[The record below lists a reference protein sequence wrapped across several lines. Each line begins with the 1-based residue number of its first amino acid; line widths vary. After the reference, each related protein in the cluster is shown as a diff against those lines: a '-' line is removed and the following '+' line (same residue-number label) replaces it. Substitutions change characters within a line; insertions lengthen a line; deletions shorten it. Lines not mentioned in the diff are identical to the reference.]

1 MKSKKFILSIF
12 ACLLISF
19 SSYADMFNWGAK
31 KIEAPLGEDKV
42 TASCNCNHGFAD
54 LVENLIP
61 AVVNISSEQIV
72 KQENN
77 SRTRI
82 PSTPRNNF
90 FDDFREFFEHFDQ
103 FFMDKGPS
111 VNREV
116 VLLGSGFI
124 IDKSG
129 TIVTNYHVIKNA
141 KDITVTMSDNSYFK
155 AEVLGYDARTDLAVL
170 KIKSDKDLSFVAFG
184 DSDKARVGDTV
195 VAIGNPF
202 GLGGSVSTG
211 IVSARSRDISIG
223 DMSEFIQTDAAI
235 NRGNSGGPLFDLNGE
250 VIGINTAIY
259 SPSESGGNV
268 GIGFAIPSNSAMT
281 IIDTLKN
288 GKKIKHGWLGVQVQ
302 PITKEF
308 AESLGL
314 KETRGALVASIV
326 KDSPAEKGGIKV
338 GDILLEFDNKRIDRM
353 TQLPQ
358 MVSRAGPEKN
368 VQVRLLRK
376 GKEVSIKVTVGEFT
390 GGSQEVN
397 QEESKSTSDCI
408 TGLTV
413 SNLPNDLKESKG
425 DVPAKGVIVT
435 NVDNNSNATLRGVK
449 KGDII
454 IQLDGA
460 DIENTGDFQNQ
471 VDLAAK
477 KNGKDS
483 IMLLIYRSGNQFF
496 TSIKLK
502 K

>member
-1 MKSKKFILSIF
+1 MRSKVFILSIF
-12 ACLLISF
+12 TCFFIAF
-19 SSYADMFNWGAK
+19 SSYADMFNWSAK
-31 KIEAPLGEDKV
+31 KVVDTNTPV
-42 TASCNCNHGFAD
+42 CNCNQGLAD
-54 LVENLIP
+54 LVEELIP
-61 AVVNISSEQIV
+61 AVVNISSEQII

-77 SRTRI
+77 NRTRA
-82 PSTPRNNF
+82 PSMPRNNF

-103 FFMDKGPS
+103 FFMDRNPS
-111 VNREV
+111 TSREV

-141 KDITVTMSDNSYFK
+141 QDITVTMNDNTYFK
-155 AEVLGYDARTDLAVL
+155 AEILGHDAKTDLAVL
-170 KIKSDKDLSFVAFG
+170 KIKANKDLSFVAFG

-195 VAIGNPF
+195 MAIGNPF

-211 IVSARSRDISIG
+211 IISARSRDISIG
-223 DMSEFIQTDAAI
+223 TMNEFIQTDAAI
-235 NRGNSGGPLFDLNGE
+235 NRGNSGGPLFDLSGK

-268 GIGFAIPSNSAMT
+268 GIGFAIPSNLAMS
-281 IIDTLKN
+281 IIDTLKS

-302 PITKEF
+302 PITREF

-314 KETRGALVASIV
+314 KDIKGALVANIV

-338 GDILLEFDNKRIDRM
+338 GDILLEFNGKKIDRM

-358 MVSRAGPEKN
+358 MVSRTEPEKK
-368 VQVRLLRK
+368 VQVKLLRK
-376 GKEVSIKVTVGEFT
+376 GKEVNIKVVIEESTSD
-390 GGSQEVN
+390 SQDTN
-397 QEESKSTSDCI
+397 QEANKSTSDHI

-413 SNLPNDLKESKG
+413 SNLSKELKESKN
-425 DVPAKGVIVT
+425 DVPTKGVIVT
-435 NVDNNSNATLRGVK
+435 NVDSNATLRGIK

-454 IQLDGA
+454 TQIDGT
-460 DIENTGDFQNQ
+460 DIENADDFQKQ
-471 VDLAAK
+471 VDLSAK
-477 KNGKDS
+477 ENNRDS
-483 IMLLIYRSGNQFF
+483 IMLLIYRNGNQFF

>member
-1 MKSKKFILSIF
+1 MKSKVFILSIF
-12 ACLLISF
+12 ACFLISF
-19 SSYADMFNWGAK
+19 SSYANMFDWSVKKVATAK
-31 KIEAPLGEDKV
+31 TTD
-42 TASCNCNHGFAD
+42 CNCNQGFAD
-54 LVENLIP
+54 LVEELIP

-77 SRTRI
+77 TRARV
-82 PSTPRNNF
+82 PSVPRNNF
-90 FDDFREFFEHFDQ
+90 FDDFREFFENFDQ
-103 FFMDKGPS
+103 FFTDRNPN

-124 IDKSG
+124 VDKGG

-141 KDITVTMSDNSYFK
+141 QDITVTMNDNTYFE

-170 KIKSDKDLSFVAFG
+170 KIKTDKDLSSVAFG

-195 VAIGNPF
+195 MAIGNPF

-211 IVSARSRDISIG
+211 IISARSRDISIG
-223 DMSEFIQTDAAI
+223 TMNEFIQTDAAI
-235 NRGNSGGPLFDLNGE
+235 NRGNSGGPLFDLNGK

-268 GIGFAIPSNSAMT
+268 GIGFAIPSNLAMS
-281 IIDTLKN
+281 IIDTLKS

-308 AESLGL
+308 AESLSL
-314 KETRGALVASIV
+314 KDIKGALVASIV

-338 GDILLEFDNKRIDRM
+338 GDILLEFDGKKIDRM

-358 MVSRAGPEKN
+358 MVSRVGPEKK
-368 VQVRLLRK
+368 VQVKLLRK
-376 GKEVSIKVTVGEFT
+376 GKEVNIKVVIGESAND
-390 GGSQEVN
+390 SQDNN
-397 QEESKSTSDCI
+397 QEENKSTSDYI

-413 SNLPNDLKESKG
+413 SNLPKESKESKN
-425 DVPAKGVIVT
+425 DVPTKGVIVT
-435 NVDNNSNATLRGVK
+435 NVDSNSNATLRGIK
-449 KGDII
+449 KGDVIMQI
-454 IQLDGA
+454 DGT
-460 DIENTGDFQNQ
+460 DIENVDSFQNQ
-471 VDLAAK
+471 INSTIK
-477 KNGKDS
+477 KDS
-483 IMLLIYRSGNQFF
+483 KKAIMLLIYRNGNQFF

>member
-1 MKSKKFILSIF
+1 MKSKAFILSIF
-12 ACLLISF
+12 AYFLIAF
-19 SSYADMFNWGAK
+19 SSYANMFDWNAK
-31 KIEAPLGEDKV
+31 KVVDAST
-42 TASCNCNHGFAD
+42 TACNCNQGLAD
-54 LVENLIP
+54 LVEELIP
-61 AVVNISSEQIV
+61 AVVNISSEQII

-77 SRTRI
+77 SRTRV
-82 PSTPRNNF
+82 PSMPGNNF

-103 FFMDKGPS
+103 FFMDRGPS
-111 VNREV
+111 VNKEV

-124 IDKSG
+124 IDKGG

-141 KDITVTMSDNSYFK
+141 KDITVTMNDNTYFT
-155 AEVLGYDARTDLAVL
+155 AEGLGYDARTDLAVL
-170 KIKSDKDLSFVAFG
+170 KINSDKDLSSVAFG

-195 VAIGNPF
+195 MAIGNPF

-211 IVSARSRDISIG
+211 IISARSRDIRIG
-223 DMSEFIQTDAAI
+223 TMNEFIQTDAAI
-235 NRGNSGGPLFDLNGE
+235 NRGNSGGPLFDLNGK

-268 GIGFAIPSNSAMT
+268 GIGFAIPSNLAMS
-281 IIDTLKN
+281 IIDTLKS

-314 KETRGALVASIV
+314 KDIKGALVASIV

-338 GDILLEFDNKRIDRM
+338 GDILLEFDGKKIDRM

-358 MVSRAGPEKN
+358 MVSRAGPEKK
-368 VQVRLLRK
+368 VQVKLLRK
-376 GKEVSIKVTVGEFT
+376 SKEVNIKVVIGEST
-390 GGSQEVN
+390 NDGQDNN
-397 QEESKSTSDCI
+397 QEENKSTSDYV

-413 SNLPNDLKESKG
+413 SNLPKESKESKNN
-425 DVPAKGVIVT
+425 VPTKGVIVT
-435 NVDNNSNATLRGVK
+435 NVDSNSNATLRGIK

-454 IQLDGA
+454 IQLDGT
-460 DIENTGDFQNQ
+460 DIENTNDFQKQ
-471 VDLAAK
+471 VDSAVK

-483 IMLLIYRSGNQFF
+483 IMLLIYRNGNQFF